1 MSLRIALL
9 ETRDAAL
16 ACGDERDALAVRA
29 ADDAAVALERA
40 CRANGW
46 STWRVEARADAPDAT
61 LADLARLEV
70 DVVFQL
76 VESLRGEA
84 RFEAAAA
91 WLLEWARIPYTGSGP
106 VAITLALE
114 KPIARAV
121 LHSRGVPVPEGFVL
135 ERSGDPIPCAL
146 AGRRWIVKPARED
159 ASHGIERESVVD
171 DEPSLRRRVEHV
183 IRAYRQPALV
193 EEFVAGREFN
203 VALLGSGPAALV
215 LPLGEI
221 DYSRLDPSH
230 PPLLTYAAKWDEAS
244 VEYHA
249 TPSIGARPMA
259 RELEDRIRATAQ
271 AAYAALGLAGY
282 GRVDLRVD
290 ARGMPF
296 VIDVNP
302 NPDLSPD
309 AGFQKA
315 AARAGLDH
323 AHTVRRIVDEALVR
337 PRRPADRQGRH
348 RP

>member
-9 ETRDAAL
+9 ETRDEGL
-16 ACGDERDALAVRA
+16 AGGDDRDAIAVRA
-29 ADDAAVALERA
+29 AEGAALALERA

-46 STWRVEARADAPDAT
+46 STVRVEARADAPDAT
-61 LADLARLEV
+61 LAELARAEV

-121 LHSRGVPVPEGFVL
+121 LQSRGVPIPEGFVL
-135 ERSGDPIPCAL
+135 EHAEAAIPISL

-159 ASHGIERESVVD
+159 ASHGIDAGSVVD
-171 DEPSLRRRVEHV
+171 DESSLRARAQHV
-183 IRAYRQPALV
+183 LRTFRQPALV
-193 EEFVAGREFN
+193 EEYVDGREFN
-203 VALLGSGPAALV
+203 VALLGSGPTAEV

-230 PPLLTYAAKWDEAS
+230 PAVLTYAAKWDEAS

-259 RELEDRIRATAQ
+259 RELEERIRATAR

-282 GRVDLRVD
+282 GRVDLRVS
-290 ARGMPF
+290 ARGEPF

-323 AHTVRRIVDEALVR
+323 AHTVRRIVDDAL
-337 PRRPADRQGRH
+337 RRAGALA
-348 RP
+348 

>member
-1 MSLRIALL
+1 MSLRVALL
-9 ETRDAAL
+9 SGADESIAS
-16 ACGDERDALAVRA
+16 GDERDAIAVRA
-29 ADDAAVALERA
+29 AEGAAISIERA
-40 CRANGW
+40 CRANEW
-46 STWRVEARADAPDAT
+46 LTVRVEARADAPDAT
-61 LADLARLEV
+61 LADLARAEV

-76 VESLRGEA
+76 VESIRGEA

-121 LHSRGVPVPEGFVL
+121 LAARGAPIPDGFVL
-135 ERSGDPIPCAL
+135 EKATDPIPLDL
-146 AGRRWIVKPARED
+146 ASRRWIVKPSRED
-159 ASHGIERESVVD
+159 ASHGIAAESVVA
-171 DEPSLRRRVEHV
+171 DEASLRARVDHV
-183 IRAYRQPALV
+183 VRTYRQPALV
-193 EEFVAGREFN
+193 EEFIDGREFN
-203 VALLGSGPAALV
+203 VAILGSGAAAEV

-221 DYSRLDPSH
+221 DYARLDPAH
-230 PPLLTYAAKWDEAS
+230 PRLLTYAAKWDEAS

-259 RELEDRIRATAQ
+259 RELEERIRDTAR

-282 GRVDLRVD
+282 GRVDLRVN
-290 ARGMPF
+290 ARGEPL

-309 AGFQKA
+309 SGFQKA

-323 AHTVRRIVDEALVR
+323 AHTVRRIVDDAL
-337 PRRPADRQGRH
+337 RRAGAIA
-348 RP
+348 

>member
-9 ETRDAAL
+9 ETRDEAL
-16 ACGDERDALAVRA
+16 AGGDERDALAVRA
-29 ADDAAVALERA
+29 ADEAAVALERA

-46 STWRVEARADAPDAT
+46 HTLRVEARADAPDAT
-61 LADLARLEV
+61 LAEIGSADV

-121 LHSRGVPVPEGFVL
+121 LQSRGVPVPEGFVL
-135 ERSGDPIPCAL
+135 ERAADPIRAVL
-146 AGRRWIVKPARED
+146 QGRRWIVKPARED
-159 ASHGIERESVVD
+159 ASHGIDAGSVVG
-171 DEPSLRRRVEHV
+171 DEAALRARVDHV
-183 IRAYRQPALV
+183 VRNYRQPALV
-193 EEFVAGREFN
+193 EEYIDGREFN
-203 VALLGSGPAALV
+203 VALLGSGAAVEV

-221 DYSRLDPSH
+221 DFSRLDPAH
-230 PPLLTYAAKWDEAS
+230 PRVLTYAAKWDEAS

-259 RELEDRIRATAQ
+259 RELEERIRQTAL

-282 GRVDLRVD
+282 GRVDLRVS
-290 ARGMPF
+290 ARGEPF

-323 AHTVRRIVDEALVR
+323 AHTVRRIVDEAL
-337 PRRPADRQGRH
+337 RRAGALA
-348 RP
+348 